1 MIDPRRPRAHCP
13 VKAHDLLRL
22 RRVGIMASLSH
33 RLEPEVSAAL
43 ATAPP
48 TSCVCPP
55 ILARS
60 GHRMI
65 IRQRGN
71 AVLKVDAPLD
81 WGGRPY

>member
-1 MIDPRRPRAHCP
+1 MFDLRRQRAHCP
-13 VKAHDLLRL
+13 VKAHDLLGL

-43 ATAPP
+43 ATAPSI
-48 TSCVCPP
+48 SCVCPP

-65 IRQRGN
+65 IRQRSN
-71 AVLKVDAPLD
+71 TVLNVDAPL
-81 WGGRPY
+81 GCGSRPY